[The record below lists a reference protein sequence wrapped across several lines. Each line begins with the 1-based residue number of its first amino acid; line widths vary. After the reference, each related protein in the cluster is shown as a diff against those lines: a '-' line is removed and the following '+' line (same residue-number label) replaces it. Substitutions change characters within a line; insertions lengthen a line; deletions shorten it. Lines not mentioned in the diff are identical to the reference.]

1 MGKILIFA
9 GTVEGRRLAE
19 FLDSQ
24 KKECYVCVATEYG
37 ESLLPEGEYI
47 CSSSKRLSAKEMKEL
62 MNKEG
67 IDYVVDATHPF
78 AVEVSENIRF
88 ACETLEKKYIRLLR
102 DEDSIE
108 EKNDCILVG
117 SVGEAVDYLM
127 ETDGNI
133 LVTTG
138 SKELKE
144 YTRIPQFKKRV
155 TARVLSTPEVVMECS
170 KFGFEGKNLICMQGP
185 FDEELNYCL
194 LKQTKASY
202 LVTKESG
209 KAGGLEEKLIA
220 AKRAGVKVILIGR
233 PKEQQG
239 YSFEQVKLY
248 LCKEEKIKWK
258 QHITFVG
265 IGMGTKQT
273 MTLEAWNACEMAD
286 VLIGAERMLQT
297 VKELRKPKFSSYKI
311 EEIKQ
316 FISEHLEYGNI
327 VILVSGDIGFYSG
340 TKKWMEQLSDYP
352 ISRIN
357 GISSV
362 VYFCGK
368 LGIPWEK
375 TALISLHGREQNII
389 HAVKNNETVFSLV
402 GEDNGIPALCKEL
415 IRCGLESVVLHVGEN
430 LSYSNERIVTGTPK
444 ELVTEEFERLSVVV
458 IENRIPEQV
467 VVTHGIRDEKFLRDK
482 VPMTKSE
489 IRSISLSKLEL
500 TREAT
505 VYDIGAGTGSVSIEL
520 SMQAFNGMVYAVEK
534 KEEAVNLIQLNK
546 NYFGVSN
553 LQIIEGEAPDAL
565 KELPAPSHVFIGGSS
580 GNLKEILASVLKKNP
595 SVRIVMN
602 AITLE
607 TVMEAVECVKE
618 FSLVEVDIASVA
630 VSKSKEVGQ
639 YHMMMA
645 QNPVYIISCR
655 GGGSKENGTLS

>member
-9 GTVEGRRLAE
+9 GTLEGRKLAE

-37 ESLLPEGEYI
+37 ESLLPKGEHI
-47 CSSSKRLSAKEMKEL
+47 HSSSRRLSAKEMVEL
-62 MNKEG
+62 MKKEN
-67 IDYVVDATHPF
+67 IDCIVDATHPF
-78 AVEVSENIRF
+78 AVEVSENIRS
-88 ACETLEKKYIRLLR
+88 ACKTLEKKYIRLLR
-102 DEDSIE
+102 EEDYVEQDDRYKRVS
-108 EKNDCILVG
+108 
-117 SVGEAVDYLM
+117 SVKDAVDYLM
-127 ETDGNI
+127 EREGNI
-133 LVTTG
+133 FVTTG

-144 YTRIPQFKKRV
+144 YTRLPHFKERV
-155 TARVLSTPEVVMECS
+155 TARVLSTPEVVVECS
-170 KFGFEGKNLICMQGP
+170 KLGFEGKNLICMQGP

-209 KAGGLEEKLIA
+209 RAGGQETKLLA

-239 YSFEQVKLY
+239 YSFEQVKQY
-248 LCKEEKIKWK
+248 LCKEEKRKGN

-286 VLIGAERMLQT
+286 VLIGARRMLQT
-297 VKELRKPKFSSYKI
+297 VKELRKPEFSSYKI

-316 FISEHLEYGNI
+316 FISEHTEYENI
-327 VILVSGDIGFYSG
+327 VILVSGDLGFYSG
-340 TKKWMEQLSDYP
+340 TTKWMEQLSDYP

-375 TALISLHGREQNII
+375 TALISLHGRKQNII
-389 HAVKNNETVFSLV
+389 HAVKNNETVFALI
-402 GEDNGIPALCKEL
+402 GEENGIPALCKEL
-415 IRCGLESVVLHVGEN
+415 IQCGLESVALHVGEN

-444 ELVTEEFERLSVVV
+444 ELITKEFERLSVVV
-458 IENRIPEQV
+458 IENKIAGQAV
-467 VVTHGIRDEKFLRDK
+467 ITHGIKDEKFLRDK

-489 IRSISLSKLEL
+489 IRSVSLSKLEL
-500 TREAT
+500 TREAI

-520 SMQAFNGMVYAVEK
+520 SEQAFDGVVYAIEK
-534 KEEAVNLIQLNK
+534 KEEAVNLIHLNK

-553 LQIIEGEAPDAL
+553 LQIIKGEAPEAL
-565 KELPAPSHVFIGGSS
+565 KELPAPTHVFIGGSS
-580 GNLKEILASVLKKNP
+580 GNLKEILDTVLKKNP
-595 SVRIVMN
+595 FVRIVMN

-607 TVMEAVECVKE
+607 TVMEAVECIKA

-630 VSKSKEVGQ
+630 VSKSKEVGP

-655 GGGSKENGTLS
+655 GGSKENGTLS